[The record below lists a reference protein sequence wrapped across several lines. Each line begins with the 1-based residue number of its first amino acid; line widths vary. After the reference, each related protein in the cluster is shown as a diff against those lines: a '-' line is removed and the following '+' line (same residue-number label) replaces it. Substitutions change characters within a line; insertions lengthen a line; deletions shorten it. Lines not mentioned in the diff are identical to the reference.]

1 MKIETLVQAISFLL
15 EQKGGS
21 LDKLSLL
28 KLIFFADKYHM
39 MKYARSITNDTY
51 YAMKYGPVASN
62 VKNILDFDF
71 LSEDEKE
78 YVEKYLVKNG
88 NQIDIKEKFK
98 KYNMLSETDKEAL
111 KFAYENFGKYK
122 AFDLVD
128 ITHKFYEWKRFK
140 KSLENGLTREKILEE
155 DFFKFTDIENDPYK
169 KHIPEELVKLSQ
181 EFYFGKVI

>member
-15 EQKGGS
+15 DRKSEA

-62 VKNILDFDF
+62 MKNILDFDF
-71 LSEDEKE
+71 LADAEKE
-78 YVEKYLVKNG
+78 YIEKYLVKNN
-88 NQIDIKEKFK
+88 NQINIKEKFA
-98 KYNMLSETDKEAL
+98 KYNMLSDTDKEAL

-122 AFDLVD
+122 TFDLVD
-128 ITHKFYEWKRFK
+128 ITHQFYEWKRFE

-155 DFFKFTDIENDPYK
+155 DFFKFSDIENDPYK
-169 KHIPEELVKLSQ
+169 NIPEELVKLSC
-181 EFYFGKVI
+181 EFYFGKVM